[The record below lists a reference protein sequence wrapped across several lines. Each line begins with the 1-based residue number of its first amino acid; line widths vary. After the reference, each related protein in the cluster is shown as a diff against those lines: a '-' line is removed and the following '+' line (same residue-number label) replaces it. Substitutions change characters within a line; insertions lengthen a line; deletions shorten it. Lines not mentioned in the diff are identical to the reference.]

1 MLDVQDD
8 IIVAFRQGDRAA
20 FNTIYLQLRKPII
33 TFCKY
38 MVPLD
43 DAEDITSD
51 VFVRLWKFR
60 EQWNTINDVKA
71 FLYVSARNGCL
82 NFLKQQ
88 KTRSDKQKEI
98 AGFLERQQEMILQSQ
113 IESELISLIKT
124 EVDNL
129 PDTCRTVFT
138 LSYFEG
144 YENAEIAERLSISD
158 KTVRNLKSIA
168 LKTIKKN
175 LESKG
180 LQLSGIL
187 MLVQMIKRLP

>member
-8 IIVAFRQGDRAA
+8 IILAFKRGDRAA
-20 FNTIYLQLRKPII
+20 FNIIYGQLRKPII

-38 MVPLD
+38 MVPID

-51 VFVRLWKFR
+51 VFVRLWKCR
-60 EQWNTINDVKA
+60 EQWNSIKDVRA
-71 FLYVSARNGCL
+71 FLYVSARNACL

-98 AGFLERQQEMILQSQ
+98 AGILEREQEMILQSQ
-113 IESELISLIKT
+113 IESELISLIKA
-124 EVDNL
+124 EVDSL
-129 PDTCRTVFT
+129 PDNCRTVFSM
-138 LSYFEG
+138 SYFEG
-144 YENAEIAERLSISD
+144 YENAEISQRLSISD

-180 LQLSGIL
+180 LQLSAIL
-187 MLVQMIKRLP
+187 LLIQTIKR